1 MEPFYNLSLDID
13 KEVHSSAGIYDSL
26 RKMVKGQIIEDYEC
40 DGCNQK
46 VNITQR
52 VLLADMPNVLIVH
65 LKRIV
70 FCFDTLQNDK
80 VNSRFEFPN
89 VLDLKDYSFKETMK
103 DTEGLE
109 EELKALK
116 EVHDDEYVYRL
127 VGVNVHLGTADHGHY
142 YSIINIRRG
151 TEEPQGDEDEAK
163 WRKVEADPWKVFDD
177 ATVKQ
182 FAFASDLKNEA
193 FGGERES
200 SSKASDAMSDK
211 ELTAFL
217 ASGS

>member
-1 MEPFYNLSLDID
+1 
-13 KEVHSSAGIYDSL
+13 
-26 RKMVKGQIIEDYEC
+26 
-40 DGCNQK
+40 
-46 VNITQR
+46 
-52 VLLADMPNVLIVH
+52 
-65 LKRIV
+65 
-70 FCFDTLQNDK
+70 
-80 VNSRFEFPN
+80 
-89 VLDLKDYSFKETMK
+89 
-103 DTEGLE
+103 
-109 EELKALK
+109 
-116 EVHDDEYVYRL
+116 L

-163 WRKVEADPWKVFDD
+163 WRKVEADPWKMFDD

-182 FAFASDLKNEA
+182 FAFASDMKNEA

-200 SSKASDAMSDK
+200 SSKTSDAMSDK